1 MTRAPGAKPRRDQL
15 VEVLRRAWPDEVGK
29 QLKVLREAASRDA
42 PRPQKGRTRL
52 MMVVGVGAGQTA
64 ATVGK
69 KVAEACAL
77 TPRAAAKGLAAGSF
91 IAVSRDAQKNLL
103 LWLRV
108 RPCAHHKLAS
118 AVWLELDA
126 AEGSDL
132 KTMQDTIL
140 HLHATTD
147 PTRYTVLLLA
157 HGAIKE
163 KPAAPA
169 RRGSSCASR
178 RGGSATERRTLG
190 RAPSCARRTADRRS
204 AASTSSTRRRRRP
217 SSGRCAS
224 ASRCTARRA
233 TRGAC
238 SARG

>member
-1 MTRAPGAKPRRDQL
+1 M
-15 VEVLRRAWPDEVGK
+15 LRRAWPDEVGK

-69 KVAEACAL
+69 RVAEACAL

-91 IAVSRDAQKNLL
+91 VAVSRDAQKNLL

-132 KTMQDTIL
+132 KTMQATIL
-140 HLHATTD
+140 DLFNNQD
-147 PTRYTVLLLA
+147 EYTVKELLNRTGMPQKNYNGALLQLCNPRFKVLKKEIREARLDPNEKITVNLA
-157 HGAIKE
+157 FANKNFRVNVMPVSTKDQRKQNDDDEVKRNVEGVMK
-163 KPAAPA
+163 A
-169 RRGSSCASR
+169 RN
-178 RGGSATERRTLG
+178 
-190 RAPSCARRTADRRS
+190 
-204 AASTSSTRRRRRP
+204 
-217 SSGRCAS
+217 
-224 ASRCTARRA
+224 
-233 TRGAC
+233 
-238 SARG
+238 